1 MTKNPI
7 FRWELYMR
15 ILCFHD
21 LSILLNTCTL
31 CIVIL
36 NIAAFSESLG
46 VKLSNVKYINAK
58 CKVKGFGDDILNN
71 RLLIKYIILR
81 NYIN

>member
-1 MTKNPI
+1 MNKNPI
-7 FRWELYMR
+7 FRWEWYMR
-15 ILCFHD
+15 VLCFHD

-36 NIAAFSESLG
+36 NIAACSESLG

-58 CKVKGFGDDILNN
+58 CKVKGFGDDILNS
-71 RLLIKYIILR
+71 RLLIKYIIL
-81 NYIN
+81 

>member
-1 MTKNPI
+1 
-7 FRWELYMR
+7 MR
-15 ILCFHD
+15 VLCFHD
-21 LSILLNTCTL
+21 LSILLNTFTL

-36 NIAAFSESLG
+36 TIAAFSGSFG

-58 CKVKGFGDDILNN
+58 CKVKGSGDDILNS
-71 RLLIKYIILR
+71 RLLIKYIILC